1 MQSQLAKH
9 IATSM
14 DCHEIKHT
22 AWHID
27 RILVI
32 ASEDILKLSD
42 KEYAIISEI
51 ANRLYPKGR
60 SCLVYSAQTEC

>member
-1 MQSQLAKH
+1 
-9 IATSM
+9 M

-22 AWHID
+22 AWHVD

-42 KEYAIISEI
+42 KEYAIIAEI

-60 SCLVYSAQTEC
+60 A

>member
-14 DCHEIKHT
+14 DCYQIKYD
-22 AWHID
+22 AWHKE

-32 ASEDILKLSD
+32 ASDDIMKLSD
-42 KEYAIISEI
+42 KEYAIVSEI
-51 ANRLYPKGR
+51 ANRLYAKGR
-60 SCLVYSAQTEC
+60 A

>member
-1 MQSQLAKH
+1 MKSNLAQH

-14 DCHEIKHT
+14 DCYEIKHN
-22 AWHID
+22 AWCID

-32 ASEDILKLSD
+32 SSDDIMKLSD
-42 KEYAIISEI
+42 KEYAIVNEI

-60 SCLVYSAQTEC
+60 